1 MYIIDHTGVVSRQD
15 KIEWSKCSSSEIDQ
29 SRSYRVSGDTE
40 IPG

>member
-15 KIEWSKCSSSEIDQ
+15 KIGWSKRFSSEIDQ
-29 SRSYRVSGDTE
+29 SRSYRVSRDTE